1 MPQPQEDYIEVDLS
15 SEQDK
20 FDISEELSF
29 QEKIVEYEQ
38 KIDDAM
44 EEYRHGKAPIESNV
58 SDEFLSGRVEKL
70 REGYINEVSESS
82 EEEYRWWLNETV
94 DRLLCG
100 CINNKDNEKPEDAE
114 KLMET
119 FKLYRRAKK
128 TREEI

>member
-1 MPQPQEDYIEVDLS
+1 MSKPQEDYIEVNFS
-15 SEQDK
+15 SEKDSL
-20 FDISEELSF
+20 DVSEGLSF

-44 EEYRHGKAPIESNV
+44 EEYRHGKAPEYSNV
-58 SDEFLSGRVEKL
+58 SDEFLLGKVERLKK
-70 REGYINEVSESS
+70 EYVKEISEAN
-82 EEEYRWWLNETV
+82 EEEYHWWLNETV

-100 CINNKDNEKPEDAE
+100 CINNPENENPENSE

-128 TREEI
+128 TREDV